1 MSAIPDKKDQLQKII
16 SLTKRAAEQMLVSG
30 RREIPSPKLS
40 LQAKVVGTGLPVQ
53 FTEPISKHTV
63 QSHATPTVAT
73 DNTPDKELKMLE
85 AEVMNCKKCNL
96 SKTRIK
102 SVFGAGNSKAKIMF
116 VGEGPGYQE
125 DRKGEPF
132 IGRAGQLLT
141 RELENVGLSR
151 KSVYITNI
159 VKCHPLRDPAHP
171 EARGNDRPPTP
182 QELSACIPYLWKQI
196 ELINPEIICTLG
208 APAARALTNVKQGI
222 SQIRGQVIRVFLAGR
237 QRNVFISFH
246 PAYLLRNPPELG
258 KFTEDMA
265 KLASLVRERQ

>member
-1 MSAIPDKKDQLQKII
+1 MSVIPDKKEQLQKVI
-16 SLTKRAAEQMLVSG
+16 SLTKRAAEQMLASG
-30 RREIPSPKLS
+30 QREIPSPKSS
-40 LQAKVVGTGLPVQ
+40 LRGKRVGATMVAP
-53 FTEPISKHTV
+53 TETISKHAIQPHV
-63 QSHATPTVAT
+63 TPTVAT
-73 DNTPDKELKMLE
+73 DNAPDKELKRLE
-85 AEVMNCKKCNL
+85 AEVMNCKKCAL

-102 SVFGAGNSKAKIMF
+102 PVFGAGNSKAKIMF
-116 VGEGPGYQE
+116 VGEGPGYEE

-141 RELENVGLSR
+141 REMENVGLFR

-208 APAARALTNVKQGI
+208 APAARALTNVKRSI
-222 SQIRGQVIRVFLAGR
+222 SQIRGQVVRVFLAGR

-246 PAYLLRNPPELG
+246 PAYLLRNPQELG

-265 KLASLVRERQ
+265 KLADLVRERR

>member
-1 MSAIPDKKDQLQKII
+1 MSVIPDKNNRLQKII
-16 SLTKRAAEQMLVSG
+16 SLTKRAAEQMLASG
-30 RREIPSPKLS
+30 QREIPSPTA
-40 LQAKVVGTGLPVQ
+40 QPHVTQ
-53 FTEPISKHTV
+53 TV
-63 QSHATPTVAT
+63 PT
-73 DNTPDKELKMLE
+73 DNAPDKELKMLE
-85 AEVMNCKKCNL
+85 AEVMDCKKCNL

-102 SVFGAGNSKAKIMF
+102 PVFGAGDSKAKIMF
-116 VGEGPGYQE
+116 VGEGPGYEE

-141 RELENVGLSR
+141 REIENAGLSR

-171 EARGNDRPPTP
+171 EARGNDRPPSP
-182 QELSACIPYLWKQI
+182 QELSLCIPYLWKQI

-222 SQIRGQVIRVFLAGR
+222 SQMRGQVVRVFLAGR

-246 PAYLLRNPPELG
+246 PAYLLRNPQELG

-265 KLASLVRERQ
+265 KLVGLVKERR